1 MIGDERVRSKSRA
14 EPLFERVDCKPH
26 LDGVSRG
33 RVIFKGMY
41 VSCGRVEVSVREP
54 KRGWR
59 ASETSEGV
67 GDGVGGTADVDSSGG
82 GGDGGAEMKL
92 PVVVV

>member
-1 MIGDERVRSKSRA
+1 
-14 EPLFERVDCKPH
+14 
-26 LDGVSRG
+26 
-33 RVIFKGMY
+33 MY

-82 GGDGGAEMKL
+82 DGGGDGGAEMKL